1 MTRRLRM
8 AMVGGGRDAF
18 IGAVH
23 RMAAGLDGRIELV
36 AGALSSTP
44 DKARASGRDL
54 LLPDDRN
61 YGTFEELIEGEA
73 GRDDGADF
81 VSIVTP
87 NHMHFPVAERAL
99 TAGLHVVCDKPMTLD
114 VDEAQRL
121 SDLVASSGLLFALT
135 HNYTGY
141 PMVKEA
147 RERVARGDFGKIR
160 KVVVEYPQGWLAE
173 DLETTGQKQANWRT
187 DPARSGAAGCMGDIG
202 THAANLAEYIT
213 GLTIESVCA
222 DLTTFVPGRQL
233 DDDGNVLLRF
243 DGGARGVLYAS
254 QVSIDEE
261 NALAI
266 RVYGERGGLE
276 WHQEEPNTLH
286 LKWPDRPRQTIRTSG
301 QEVAEI
307 TSYNTRLPAGHPE
320 GFLEAFA
327 NIYRNFAD
335 CLLAR
340 LDGSEPADA
349 ARDFPTV
356 HDGVRGMRFIE
367 AVTKSTRDDLGKW
380 TQI

>member
-1 MTRRLRM
+1 MKRRLRM

-23 RMAAGLDGRIELV
+23 RMAAGLDGRIDLV

-44 DKARASGRDL
+44 EKSLASGRDL

-61 YGTFEELIEGEA
+61 YPTFEELIDGET

-99 TAGLHVVCDKPMTLD
+99 RAGLHVVCDKPMTLD
-114 VDEAQRL
+114 VREAEQ
-121 SDLVASSGLLFALT
+121 LVETVETSGLLFALT

-147 RERVARGDFGKIR
+147 RERVARGDLGRIR

-173 DLETTGQKQANWRT
+173 DLESTGQKQANWRT

-213 GLTIESVCA
+213 GLPIEELCA

-233 DDDGNVLLRF
+233 DDDGNVLIRF
-243 DGGARGVLYAS
+243 EGGARGVLYAS

-276 WHQEEPNTLH
+276 WHQEEPNTLQ
-286 LKWPDRPRQTIRTSG
+286 LKWPDRPRETMRTSG
-301 QEVAEI
+301 QGVAEI
-307 TSYNTRLPAGHPE
+307 TAYNTRLPAGHPE

-335 CLLAR
+335 CLIAR
-340 LDGSEPADA
+340 LEGVEPPEA

-356 HDGVRGMRFIE
+356 HDGARGMRFID
-367 AVTKSTRDDLGKW
+367 AVTRSTRDDQSKW
-380 TQI
+380 TRL